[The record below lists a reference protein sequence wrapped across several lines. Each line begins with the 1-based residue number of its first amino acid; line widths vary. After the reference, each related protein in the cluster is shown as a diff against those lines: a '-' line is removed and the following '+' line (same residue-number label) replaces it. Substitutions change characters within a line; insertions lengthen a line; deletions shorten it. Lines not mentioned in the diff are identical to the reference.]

1 MQGLPYT
8 ATEDDVAQFFEG
20 IKLLGVYFTHGP
32 SGRRSGNAFAEF
44 QSDFDLTKGLSPN
57 KQHIWAM
64 CVWRGHGPTTAAPA
78 AAVPSPALSPGLS
91 ATLSPV
97 GYPPLHFVRLRGL
110 PYDCQAG
117 DIKYFFRDGGVVP
130 LGVFLSIRKGEA
142 FAEFASGSE
151 CAHALS
157 LDRGYIGRRY
167 VEIFMSSPDEVSRF
181 AQHPPP
187 PLAPQKPYPHP
198 YDQPVLAAE
207 VLIVMSQSSLVVP
220 AFTWSVSLIAP
231 QRQMYSSSSAA
242 FRWFRVASSSER
254 MIVVGRV
261 GKPRFFLSSPRVSH
275 PTRTPDFWSRLV
287 RGDSFNG
294 LVVGAHLPLK

>member
-187 PLAPQKPYPHP
+187 PLAPQKPYQHP
-198 YDQPVLAAE
+198 YDQPSYDSRDPYYSTRGRSVDRYEPIESGGARVHMVGLPYRATTADVLE
-207 VLIVMSQSSLVVP
+207 FFSGFPVVQG
-220 AFTWSVSLIAP
+220 SVEFGKDD
-231 QRQMYSSSSAA
+231 R
-242 FRWFRVASSSER
+242 
-254 MIVVGRV
+254 GRPS
-261 GKPRFFLSSPRVSH
+261 GE
-275 PTRTPDFWSRLV
+275 
-287 RGDSFNG
+287 
-294 LVVGAHLPLK
+294 A